1 MQHYS
6 FSKCHKTIL
15 CVQVTSARWQNRKS
29 QASFPSRKS
38 NLRTIYGPKNLYN
51 NSMNQSESCS
61 TLGKL
66 KAQNKCLKRG
76 GKIHFIATMSAPP
89 SAWHYS
95 PLGGESLLGAFPLEG
110 GENSGTSI
118 SALTFQGAAHGSGFC
133 LTRFRALMRNRIPLD
148 AWGQQR
154 TRKSSAAVATPEN
167 L

>member
-66 KAQNKCLKRG
+66 KAQNKCLKWG